1 MQITTLLDMKRQTV
15 HKRALD
21 QTPFVVTAFVPGV
34 WKKYMDP
41 VQTVVTQHM
50 VHHLDS
56 IVLHDTDIANVFLA
70 TTLEQSAHAW
80 RMNFAA
86 QKVVVRTRMG
96 NLGSGVAHAE
106 SDFQNKRRLATKG
119 RRNV

>member
-1 MQITTLLDMKRQTV
+1 
-15 HKRALD
+15 LD
-21 QTPFVVTAFVPGV
+21 QAPFVVATFVPRV
-34 WKKYMDP
+34 RKENMDP
-41 VQTVVTQHM
+41 FQTVVAQHM

-86 QKVVVRTRMG
+86 QKVVVRTRVG

-119 RRNV
+119 SCNV